1 MKHLSLGILGAVS
14 LLAAVAMALPHPQE
28 HGNLGFSSGA
38 YLTIIK
44 DAEGNFASRSV
55 ITLNADHTLS
65 AVDSN
70 QGGPTSFFGS
80 QAGTWKPDGDHRIV
94 GRVINLMYLPTPGIA
109 RSDYAITIAP
119 DGREAT
125 GSISVYTFP
134 LEGGNP
140 LEDPGT
146 LLGNF
151 TFVGEAIT
159 P

>member
-14 LLAAVAMALPHPQE
+14 LLAAVALALPHPQE
-28 HGNLGFSSGA
+28 HGSLGFNSGS
-38 YLTIIK
+38 YLTVIK

-55 ITLNADHTLS
+55 ITLNADRTLS

-70 QGGPTSFFGS
+70 QGGPTTFFGS
-80 QAGTWKPDGDHRIV
+80 QAGTWKPAGDHRIV
-94 GRVINLMYLPTPGIA
+94 GRVINMMYLPNPGVA
-109 RSDYAITIAP
+109 RSDYTITLAP
-119 DGREAT
+119 DGRAAT
-125 GSISVYTFP
+125 GTISVFTFP
-134 LEGGNP
+134 LEGGDP

-151 TFVGEAIT
+151 TLVGEPIE